1 MRKLSVRCVRQDCTR
16 RSAVASKVTTD
27 NDGARAVATIRA
39 YLATIRAYLATAP
52 KHGVGALG
60 VLVQLFPG
68 E

>member
-27 NDGARAVATIRA
+27 NDGARAF
-39 YLATIRAYLATAP
+39 ATIRAYLATAP